1 MSVHFDPMIAK
12 IIAQGSDR
20 EAACHTMLDALREVQ
35 VAGVATNLELLERI
49 VGSSNFQTGP
59 LQTGLLAELP
69 RADVDAMEAFS
80 LAMIWLWES
89 LGRRSHLAGSIQS
102 SPWDVRDGFRINA
115 GSDVLHEVVWG
126 GQRRSV
132 RGEMRPARQ
141 GGLATVDV
149 LGFSMT
155 VEALGDA
162 LLCDG
167 AMGRWRIEACQRDHT
182 VWLFAMPMSS
192 AGQTLRLE
200 YTRQHPGAA
209 RGQQTQARSD
219 QTAPMTGRVVKVN
232 VLPGESVEAGDVLI
246 VLEAM
251 KMEHSVRA
259 AWAGQ
264 VSEVNCKQGD
274 LVEGGT
280 RLVEVEPHAKD

>member
-1 MSVHFDPMIAK
+1 M
-12 IIAQGSDR
+12 
-20 EAACHTMLDALREVQ
+20 
-35 VAGVATNLELLERI
+35 
-49 VGSSNFQTGP
+49 
-59 LQTGLLAELP
+59 
-69 RADVDAMEAFS
+69 
-80 LAMIWLWES
+80 
-89 LGRRSHLAGSIQS
+89 AGSIPS

-115 GSDVLHEVVWG
+115 GSDVLRQVVWSDK
-126 GQRRSV
+126 RRSV

-141 GGLATVDV
+141 GGLATADV
-149 LGFSMT
+149 LGFTMT

-167 AMGRWRIEACQRDHT
+167 AMGRWRIEAYQRDHT

-200 YTRQHPGAA
+200 YNRQHPGAA

-232 VLPGESVEAGDVLI
+232 VLPGESVEAGDVLV

-251 KMEHSVRA
+251 TMEHSVRA

>member
-1 MSVHFDPMIAK
+1 
-12 IIAQGSDR
+12 
-20 EAACHTMLDALREVQ
+20 MLQD
-35 VAGVATNLELLERI
+35 
-49 VGSSNFQTGP
+49 
-59 LQTGLLAELP
+59 
-69 RADVDAMEAFS
+69 
-80 LAMIWLWES
+80 
-89 LGRRSHLAGSIQS
+89 
-102 SPWDVRDGFRINA
+102 
-115 GSDVLHEVVWG
+115 VVWG
-126 GQRRSV
+126 GKRRSI

-141 GGLATVDV
+141 GGLACVDV
-149 LGFSMT
+149 LGFTMT

-167 AMGRWRIEACQRDHT
+167 AMGRWRIEASQRDHT
-182 VWLFAMPMSS
+182 VWLFAMPLASTS
-192 AGQTLRLE
+192 QTLRLE

-232 VLPGESVEAGDVLI
+232 VLPGDSVEAGDVLV

-264 VSEVNCKQGD
+264 VSEVNCKQGE

-280 RLVEVEPHAKD
+280 RLVEVEPHAED